1 MTTESVSKSS
11 FTPRSLIGF
20 VPRSI
25 GILLTVLAVFIGPSA
40 FATQCEE
47 VTFEE
52 TGYCCAHPIYVS
64 LHTDTSGATIFVT
77 WRTDYAPAAD
87 PTHNGSTPT
96 GQTSTWV
103 GPYFNVPPG
112 GRLYIKALAYKAGFA
127 DSVITEYSV
136 ENY

>member
-1 MTTESVSKSS
+1 MTTESLS
-11 FTPRSLIGF
+11 PRGLIRF
-20 VPRSI
+20 VPSSI
-25 GILLTVLAVFIGPSA
+25 GILLAVLAFVAFPSSSA
-40 FATQCEE
+40 LADQCAVVEY
-47 VTFEE
+47 EE

-64 LHTDTSGATIFVT
+64 LSTATSGATIFVT
-77 WRTDYAPAAD
+77 WRTDTAPAPT

-112 GRLYIKALAYKAGFA
+112 GRLYIKALAYKAGFT
-127 DSVITEYSV
+127 DSDVTEYTV